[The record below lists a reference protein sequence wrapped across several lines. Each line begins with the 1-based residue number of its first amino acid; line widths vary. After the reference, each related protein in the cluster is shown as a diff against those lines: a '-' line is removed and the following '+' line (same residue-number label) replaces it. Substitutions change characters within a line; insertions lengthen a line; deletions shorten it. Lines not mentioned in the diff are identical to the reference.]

1 MNDVTIDDLPLDDVG
16 PAGDSPVLGR
26 VIAVSG
32 AQVSGVFR
40 NDAATRAAGGVQ
52 IGTLVKMRTS
62 ESSVYGIVSALRLT
76 DPALLGDEIEG
87 VVEIELICEAMDD
100 KGGDAPVF
108 QRGVSIYPTLGA
120 EIYATQRDEISAIY
134 ARPQSANVRIGTL
147 YQDHTL
153 PAYLITDELLA
164 KHFAVLGTTGSGKS
178 CTVALILHR
187 ILEQNPNGR
196 VVLLDPHDEY
206 SQAFGDLAELIDP
219 GNLHLPYWLLNFEET
234 VAVMVGGHEADREA
248 DIAILKAAILEAKRK
263 YCALAGSDEYVT
275 VDTPIPYRFGD
286 LIKAI
291 DSALGKLDKP
301 DGTAPFLRL
310 KSRLD
315 ALRSDRRFAFM
326 FSGFTVADT
335 MADVLGRIL
344 RIPVSGRPVS
354 IIDLSGVP
362 SEIVDAV
369 VSVLCRMIF
378 DFALWNV
385 RPQAFPVLL
394 VCEEAH
400 RYVSSDPAVGFGP
413 TRRSIARIAKE
424 GRKYGVSLC
433 LVSQRPS
440 ELDPTILSQ
449 CNTLF
454 ALRMSNERDHKFV
467 HDALPEGSFGLLSAL
482 PSLKVQEA
490 VVVGEGVAVPMRVC
504 FDTLDESLRPRSGSA
519 PFSIAWQAED
529 QGHEDI
535 VAETIE
541 RWRRQIR

>member
-1 MNDVTIDDLPLDDVG
+1 MNDMTSPSP
-16 PAGDSPVLGR
+16 PAAGAAPESDGFALGR

-32 AQVSGVFR
+32 SRVSGIFH
-40 NDAATRAAGGVQ
+40 NDKETMAAGGVQ
-52 IGTLVKMRTS
+52 IGALVKMRTAS
-62 ESSVYGIVSALRLT
+62 SSVYGIVSSLRLT

-87 VVEIELICEAMDD
+87 MVEIELICESIDAKD
-100 KGGDAPVF
+100 GGAPTF
-108 QRGVSIYPTLGA
+108 QRGVSIYPMLGA
-120 EIYATQRDEISAIY
+120 SILGTRREEIGAIY
-134 ARPQSANVRIGTL
+134 ARPRAANVRVGTL
-147 YQDHTL
+147 YQDSML
-153 PAYLITDELLA
+153 PAYLVTDELLA
-164 KHFAVLGTTGSGKS
+164 KHFAILGTTGSGKS

-196 VVLLDPHDEY
+196 IILLDPHDEY
-206 SQAFGDLAELIDP
+206 SKAFGDLAEIIDP

-234 VAVMVGGHEADREA
+234 AAVMVGSDTADREA
-248 DIAILKAAILEAKRK
+248 DIAILKAAILQAKQK
-263 YCALAGSDEYVT
+263 YCAMAGSDDYVT
-275 VDTPIPYRFGD
+275 IDTPIPYRFGD

-291 DSALGKLDKP
+291 DGALGKLDKP
-301 DGTAPFLRL
+301 EGAAPFLRI
-310 KSRLD
+310 KARLD

-326 FSGFTVADT
+326 FSGFTVADN
-335 MADVLGRIL
+335 MADVLGRLL
-344 RIPVSGRPVS
+344 RIPVAGRPVS

-369 VSVLCRMIF
+369 VSVMCRMIF

-400 RYVSSDPAVGFGP
+400 RYVSADVSVGFGP

-454 ALRMSNERDHKFV
+454 ALRMGNERDHKYV
-467 HDALPEGSFGLLSAL
+467 HDALPEGSLGLLGAL

-490 VVVGEGVAVPMRVC
+490 VVVGEGVTVPMRVR
-504 FDTLDESLRPRSGSA
+504 FDDLDEALRPQSGSA
-519 PFSIAWQAED
+519 PFSQAWQGED
-529 QGHEDI
+529 EGHEDI